1 MLKQQLQQ
9 KLQQKLSPQQ
19 IQVIRLL
26 ELTTAEFEERV
37 KQELVENPALEEGPS
52 QPDEKDPVA
61 ENDTPENESEG
72 NNDSED
78 LSLGDYYSEDDI
90 PEYKLEEQRAR
101 AERREEIPFSG
112 GSTFHDY
119 LLKQLGER
127 QLSEEQYKIA
137 EYIVGNI
144 DDDGYLRR
152 DLNDISNDIVFQ
164 TSIDVP
170 AEQLINY
177 LQIIQE
183 FDPPGVGARK
193 YKP

>member
-90 PEYKLEEQRAR
+90 PEYKLELA
-101 AERREEIPFSG
+101 I
-112 GSTFHDY
+112 
-119 LLKQLGER
+119 
-127 QLSEEQYKIA
+127 
-137 EYIVGNI
+137 IVGR
-144 DDDGYLRR
+144 LSR
-152 DLNDISNDIVFQ
+152 SMVFC
-164 TSIDVP
+164 SANVSSKSC
-170 AEQLINY
+170 
-177 LQIIQE
+177 
-183 FDPPGVGARK
+183 ARSCASSTPCNK
-193 YKP
+193 SMPSACGNCTAPTMAR